1 MNCNNEQLNFT
12 CGGDQQ
18 LFVTLR
24 REGQAFPAELSDDVV
39 LNIVSDRAERIN
51 VSFQLGDEG
60 RLIATLPGEQF
71 RRPGSY
77 GVEVVG
83 TLNGAKWR
91 AWRKRCIR
99 YTPDTQ
105 PAATRSTAQQA
116 DPYDITIDVGL
127 VQDIIPRRTSE
138 LVNDGEDG
146 NDPFAKA
153 GDVAEALKR
162 YAPLNSPTFTGY
174 PRYDDTSQS
183 PSGYYKSIYLAS
195 KSWVYRFIEWL
206 KQHADGI
213 ASLVNGKVPISQL
226 PTDGNDGLVQRS
238 LLGAAKG
245 VATLDANRLVWDDQL
260 RLGWR
265 GYFTGDLDATN
276 TKPGIYGI
284 DDRPLSPDIL
294 GGEKAHG
301 IFIQMPDV
309 DPRNYRTQILVVGRN
324 AQSANGD
331 ATETYTRRYLPG
343 KSGWG
348 AWGRSDRPRY
358 TLQKSGS
365 NIQLLFDGKVVAT
378 VADSNTTYAAMSQAE
393 AEAGTASA
401 ARTITAQRLKQAIE
415 KHTEGKATIDFVN
428 SSVQTA
434 TAEFKGTHNSLEEL
448 QAVEGADQN
457 DYGYVVETDAAGNK
471 VVRRYK
477 YVEGAGWQWEY
488 DLNTTGFTAEEWQ
501 AVKSGINPELV
512 QKLRSLP
519 EPDATM
525 PLTRMTD
532 TMLNPDECLNPGVYE
547 NVQFP
552 TVDTSI
558 DIPEPVYPEYTAAY
572 ILDSSVTNRCTLYT
586 SRLGK
591 RKENGKY
598 CDEILLQVAIG
609 IDLHYGRGASQMG
622 GGNYV
627 LQHLSCAK
635 MAVRVVKK
643 VREIE
648 SEVVEI
654 DPSNPNP
661 ITPEPK
667 YYYQKEP
674 WFPMA
679 SFLDIKKA
687 VERIKA
693 SFTLKQSTA
702 VYTADSTAADFRPM
716 ELGTVADGGKT
727 YTLYRF
733 LYRTEALPANSS
745 MEIDLSALMGDY
757 AVKEWTS
764 ADGFVDSHKM
774 SSGRTDN
781 LNNVCI
787 IQQLT
792 KSTKKLYL
800 RTYADLS
807 AKTALLQLEFYGEK
821 AIPIG

>member
-18 LFVTLR
+18 LYVTLR

-39 LNIVSDRAERIN
+39 LNIVSERAERIN
-51 VSFQLGDEG
+51 VSFQVGDEG

-83 TLNGAKWR
+83 LLNGTKWR

-162 YAPLNSPTFTGY
+162 YAPLNSPTFTGFPVY
-174 PRYDDTSQS
+174 ND
-183 PSGYYKSIYLAS
+183 SGQQASSTDIVLAT
-195 KSWVYRFIEWL
+195 KNWVYRFVEWF
-206 KQHADGI
+206 KTQANGI

-331 ATETYTRRYLPG
+331 AVETYTRRYLPG
-343 KSGWG
+343 KPGWG
-348 AWGRSDRPRY
+348 AWGQSDRQRY
-358 TLQKSGS
+358 TLAKSGS

-378 VADSNTTYAAMSQAE
+378 VADSNTTYKAMTQAQ
-393 AEAGTASA
+393 ANAGTATTGLLISPSV
-401 ARTITAQRLKQAIE
+401 LKNAIE
-415 KHTEGKATIDFVN
+415 KHTEDKATIDFVN

-434 TAEFKGTHNSLEEL
+434 TAAFKGTHKSLEEL

-477 YVEGAGWQWEY
+477 YVDGAGWQWEY

-525 PLTRMTD
+525 PLTRVVDRFTTD
-532 TMLNPDECLNPGVYE
+532 GLLNPDNCTESGVYE
-547 NVQFP
+547 NVEFP
-552 TVDTSI
+552 GLFSDVSQKNEQLFGKPCSLFVTEISSEKNKEKVQTLNGI
-558 DIPEPVYPEYTAAY
+558 MHYGYAY
-572 ILDSSVTNRCTLYT
+572 YKTLV
-586 SRLGK
+586 
-591 RKENGKY
+591 
-598 CDEILLQVAIG
+598 QVAICG
-609 IDLHYGRGASQMG
+609 
-622 GGNYV
+622 
-627 LQHLSCAK
+627 SCI
-635 MAVRVVKK
+635 AVREYRYLVSWDNNIVPLASIYPWRFIPSLGDLEDYAKK
-643 VREIE
+643 
-648 SEVVEI
+648 S
-654 DPSNPNP
+654 DLPDLSPYALKSDLP
-661 ITPEPK
+661 
-667 YYYQKEP
+667 
-674 WFPMA
+674 
-679 SFLDIKKA
+679 DI
-687 VERIKA
+687 
-693 SFTLKQSTA
+693 SGKQDIQRTA
-702 VYTADSTAADFRPM
+702 VYTADSTAADFHPM

-733 LYRTEALPANSS
+733 LFRTEALPANSS

-792 KSTKKLYL
+792 KSTRKLYL

-821 AIPIG
+821 AVPIG